1 MGVHLDGKQH
11 MVGSY
16 HCTCIFLIITIPKE
30 SLLMFRVGRESSIK
44 DKTFL
49 QTIQELHTGTG
60 RVMHSRKGNKVC

>member
-30 SLLMFRVGRESSIK
+30 SLLMFRVGIFEGS
-44 DKTFL
+44 L
-49 QTIQELHTGTG
+49 P
-60 RVMHSRKGNKVC
+60 